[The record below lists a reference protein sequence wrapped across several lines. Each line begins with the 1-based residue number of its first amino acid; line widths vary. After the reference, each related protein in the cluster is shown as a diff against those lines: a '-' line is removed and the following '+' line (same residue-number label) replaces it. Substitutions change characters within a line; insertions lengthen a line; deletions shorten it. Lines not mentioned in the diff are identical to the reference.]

1 MSLRPHSRHSF
12 ALTTVAVVVMAATA
26 GAQPAATR
34 NGLPAQATASRAVA
48 APLTPPT
55 RGATGGC
62 PTAACAFDT
71 YDPRYFLDVFE
82 ITRTGERHPIHLAAQ
97 SRALTGPLDS
107 TAKRGTKPPTWT
119 QEVSHNGSIA
129 LRFDRA
135 FLRLLLGG
143 DGLATTMTIRG
154 EYIRAG
160 KVEKL
165 EVPGYSEVG
174 QEARQSRITAIAL
187 LPLQMTRTIREFSDL
202 HSRVESQIALAV
214 SRLVTG
220 ANSKAA
226 AAELTTQLKAQ
237 VETLAALSAREAALL
252 QQFEQKTRDPIV
264 RTALAEAGSPPA
276 ADKADSVIRLLGEAR
291 VARAKADSNVRA
303 AQVRFEQLVA
313 QEQRANFEFERA
325 RTTGALYLAA
335 RDQLFALTDRLTGGS
350 DTLTQNLSAM
360 LVNRDPASLVAQGRR
375 IRDAMA
381 ALQTAYDGTVA
392 SAEPPRAASTRT
404 LDNATSTVQDLL
416 ASFARLEQPLLPDGQ
431 PSSAVSDLVLREF
444 ADPTIALMATPV
456 EPGDDVR
463 LIVISTPKDQGA
475 VRQFSVR
482 VKVVDFGF
490 NEYTRDVSSLIR
502 RNGVSARANERQVE
516 EFLGAKK
523 RGELFVNDAVR
534 FEPAVGAIFGWQ
546 VVPRRSNSFKK
557 VVRWLSPSVGVHV
570 ATPQFRARLYRFAE
584 DSGTVKIEE
593 RKNQIDVGVGVA
605 FGLWDDKIVLTN
617 GWAITAIEKRSYFSL
632 GLSLISLADGALS
645 LVKSAR

>member
-1 MSLRPHSRHSF
+1 MCVRQKSRHSL
-12 ALTTVAVVVMAATA
+12 ALATLSILAMAATS
-26 GAQPAATR
+26 GAQSATTQNGLSAPAA
-34 NGLPAQATASRAVA
+34 ASRGAIAPA
-48 APLTPPT
+48 APPM
-55 RGATGGC
+55 RGAPGGC

-97 SRALTGPLDS
+97 SRALAGPLD
-107 TAKRGTKPPTWT
+107 TTTGGKTKRPAWT

-135 FLRLLLGG
+135 FLRSLLGG

-187 LPLQMTRTIREFSDL
+187 LPLQMSRTIREFSDL

-220 ANSKAA
+220 ANSQAVA
-226 AAELTTQLKAQ
+226 DVTTKLKAQ
-237 VETLAALSAREAALL
+237 VESLAALSTREAELL
-252 QQFEQKTRDPIV
+252 QQFEQKTRDPTIRSTLV
-264 RTALAEAGSPPA
+264 EASTLPGAE
-276 ADKADSVIRLLGEAR
+276 KEDSVIRLLGEAR
-291 VARAKADSNVRA
+291 VARAKADSSVRA
-303 AQVRFEQLVA
+303 AQMQFEQLV
-313 QEQRANFEFERA
+313 EQQKRAEFEFERA
-325 RTTGALYLAA
+325 RTTGVSYLAA
-335 RDQLFALTDRLTGGS
+335 RDQLLALTDRLTGGS

-360 LVNRDPASLVAQGRR
+360 LINRDPASLVAQGRR

-381 ALQTAYDGTVA
+381 ALQSVYDATMA
-392 SAEPPRAASTRT
+392 SAVTQRADSTRT
-404 LDNATSTVQDLL
+404 LDNATSVVQDLL

-431 PSSAVSDLVLREF
+431 PSSAVSDLILREF

-463 LIVISTPKDQGA
+463 LIVISTPKNQGA
-475 VRQFSVR
+475 VRQYSVR
-482 VKVVDFGF
+482 VKIVDFGF
-490 NEYTRDVSSLIR
+490 NERKRDVSSLIR
-502 RNGVSARANERQVE
+502 RNGVNARADERRVQQ
-516 EFLGAKK
+516 FLGAKK
-523 RGELFVNDAVR
+523 QGELFINDAVMYQ
-534 FEPAVGAIFGWQ
+534 PAVGAIFGWQ
-546 VVPRRSNSFKK
+546 LVPRRSNEFKR
-557 VVRWLSPSVGVHV
+557 VVRWLAPSVGLHV
-570 ATPQFRARLYRFAE
+570 ATPQFGARVYRFEE
-584 DSGTVKIEE
+584 DGGTVKIED
-593 RKNQIDVGVGVA
+593 RKNVTDVGVGFA
-605 FGLWDDKIVLTN
+605 LGFWDDKVVLTK

-645 LVKSAR
+645 LAKSAP